1 LTRYVQQVP
10 VKLLE
15 MRIFEMASPR
25 LRTGLLAGPVFL
37 AGCLGAFAAQGQ
49 QLDSNAVIQRVDA
62 AVKARVDNIAGY
74 TATEHYAVYRN
85 NDETHPV
92 AEMTVK
98 TTYRQESGKS
108 YAILSQS
115 GSEMI
120 RRLVLGGI
128 LDNEK
133 HINQPGIRE
142 GAWLV
147 SANYEMRLKPGGTQN
162 LDGRD
167 CILLTA
173 TPRRKAPYLIEGTLW
188 VDAKDG
194 SIVQLQ
200 GTMSKS
206 SSIFTGPT
214 QVMRQYA
221 NVSGFSQATHARAEA
236 DSFLFGR
243 TVVKI
248 DYTDYQVQLRP
259 VATAGASLPGQNQNR
274 PEP

>member
-1 LTRYVQQVP
+1 
-10 VKLLE
+10 
-15 MRIFEMASPR
+15 MASSR
-25 LRTGLLAGPVFL
+25 LRTGLLVGPIL
-37 AGCLGAFAAQGQ
+37 IAGCLGTFAAQDER
-49 QLDSNAVIQRVDA
+49 LAPNAVIQRVDA
-62 AVKARVDNIAGY
+62 AVKARVDGIAGY
-74 TATEHYAVYRN
+74 TVSEHYAVFRN

-98 TTYRQESGKS
+98 TTYQRDTGKS

-115 GSEMI
+115 GSQII
-120 RRLVLGGI
+120 RSLVLGAI

-133 HINQPGIRE
+133 HINQPGVRE

-167 CILLTA
+167 CILLA
-173 TPRRKAPYLIEGTLW
+173 LTPRRKAPYLVQGTLW
-188 VDAKDG
+188 VDANDG
-194 SIVQLQ
+194 SIVQLE

-206 SSIFTGPT
+206 SSILTGPT
-214 QVMRQYA
+214 QVKRQYA
-221 NVSGFSQATHARAEA
+221 NVSGFSQATHARAES

-259 VATAGASLPGQNQNR
+259 AATAGASQPGHNGAR